1 MQLPKEALSK
11 LDERLVERERLFGSN
26 AFASG
31 FVNSIFVESRMRP
44 WIVVSSITNNA
55 VARDLSLSCGA
66 CIVR

>member
-11 LDERLVERERLFGSN
+11 LDERLVERERLFGSDV
-26 AFASG
+26 FASD
-31 FVNSIFVESRMRP
+31 FVNSIFVESRLRP
-44 WIVVSSITNNA
+44 WIVVSSNTNNA

>member
-26 AFASG
+26 VFASD